1 MREKWGCVHVLEII
15 CNSVFI
21 CIYFSLDF
29 KWENRSKCIHSFASI
44 YIFIFWSIQDPT
56 LISNV
61 SGYEPYQRIKAVRGS
76 IMWPENY
83 NIPHDSSDNGAVLG
97 YVCKTEE

>member
-1 MREKWGCVHVLEII
+1 MF
-15 CNSVFI
+15 CNPDFI
-21 CIYFSLDF
+21 CMYFSLVLNGRIGQNAF
-29 KWENRSKCIHSFASI
+29 IHLHQFTYSF
-44 YIFIFWSIQDPT
+44 FWSIQDPT

-61 SGYEPYQRIKAVRGS
+61 SGYEPYERIKAVRGS

-97 YVCKTEE
+97 YVRKTGE

>member
-1 MREKWGCVHVLEII
+1 MRSYVLEIF

-21 CIYFSLDF
+21 CIYFSLDL
-29 KWENRSKCIHSFASI
+29 NGVKCIHSFASI

-61 SGYEPYQRIKAVRGS
+61 SGYEPYERIRAVRGS
-76 IMWPENY
+76 IMWPKNY

-97 YVCKTEE
+97 YVSECLLF